1 MNTNHR
7 ANRSAVT
14 APTGPTA
21 REVLPLLGFARAAT
35 AHAVA
40 VSNASELD
48 PILSDFG

>member
-21 REVLPLLGFARAAT
+21 REVLPTIGVS
-35 AHAVA
+35 VA
-40 VSNASELD
+40 VSGAVIVVHWIATVLQ
-48 PILSDFG
+48 